1 MSEEENAQAEVEAM
15 LEVEKR
21 QESARSK
28 QIGGALVQDSK
39 PAPFGDHLDMHIDS
53 SIIDKVRKDTDKE
66 MADIDNE
73 AQRSSVAQSKAEE
86 SSSDEE

>member
-28 QIGGALVQDSK
+28 QIGGSGGALVQDSK
-39 PAPFGDHLDMHIDS
+39 PAPFCDHLDMHIDS

-66 MADIDNE
+66 MTDIE
-73 AQRSSVAQSKAEE
+73 SETQRESVA
-86 SSSDEE
+86 